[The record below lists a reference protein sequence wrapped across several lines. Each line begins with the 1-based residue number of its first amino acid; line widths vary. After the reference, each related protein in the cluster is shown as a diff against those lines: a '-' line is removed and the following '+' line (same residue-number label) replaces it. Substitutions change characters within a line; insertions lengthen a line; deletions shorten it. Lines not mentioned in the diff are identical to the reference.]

1 MSDEKKIVRFPI
13 SRKTRVQNRMGA
25 GYVPCEL
32 TMRFLQ
38 FDLKSSVQADG
49 EFISL
54 SVMTSRDWDDGPV
67 NPRRLC
73 SLVVT
78 RADLV
83 RALAAVKPR
92 D

>member
-1 MSDEKKIVRFPI
+1 
-13 SRKTRVQNRMGA
+13 
-25 GYVPCEL
+25 
-32 TMRFLQ
+32 MRFLQ
-38 FDLKSSVQADG
+38 FDLKSSLQADG

-54 SVMTSRDWDDGPV
+54 SVMTSSEWDDGPV
-67 NPRRLC
+67 NPRLLC

>member
-1 MSDEKKIVRFPI
+1 MSDDEKIVRFPI
-13 SRKTRVQNRMGA
+13 SRTRRVQNRMGA
-25 GYVPCEL
+25 GYVPCEVSS
-32 TMRFLQ
+32 RFLQ
-38 FDLKSSVQADG
+38 FDLKSSLQADG

-78 RADLV
+78 RADLI